1 MNNLSQ
7 LAAVFAIAGGVG
19 LLAYSRH
26 IDPPLI
32 SAVNSEVM
40 MNSVSRNDREV
51 AAMAGGWGTA
61 FITLG
66 SLTLAVPWINS
77 VLRQQTAPPPTN
89 VS

>member
-1 MNNLSQ
+1 VNNLSQ
-7 LAAVFAIAGGVG
+7 LAAAFAIAGGAG

-32 SAVNSEVM
+32 SAANSEVM
-40 MNSVSRNDREV
+40 MNSVSRHDREV

-66 SLTLAVPWINS
+66 SLTLAVTWINS
-77 VLRQQTAPPPTN
+77 VLKQQTAPPPT
-89 VS
+89 STS